1 MNTLNYIENDYEYET
16 IPCMNEFY
24 KNYGV
29 AILKMV
35 KSKYA
40 HSVKTLKDVVDALQK
55 ESARGDEDC
64 KQMLMEIYTAGVL
77 N

>member
-1 MNTLNYIENDYEYET
+1 MDTLNELNNDYDYET
-16 IPCMNEFY
+16 LPCMKEFY
-24 KNYGV
+24 RNYGV

-40 HSVKTLKDVVDALQK
+40 NSVKTLKDVVSALQK

-64 KQMLMEIYTAGVL
+64 KQMLMEIYSAGVL